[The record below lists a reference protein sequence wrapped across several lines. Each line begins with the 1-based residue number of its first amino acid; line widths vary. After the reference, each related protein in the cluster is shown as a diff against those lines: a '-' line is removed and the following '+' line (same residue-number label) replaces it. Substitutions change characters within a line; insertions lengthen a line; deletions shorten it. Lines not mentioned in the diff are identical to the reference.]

1 VLAQFAALK
10 ECSGYSARRGNSH
23 DVQQTLIIE
32 EKVQT
37 CWENWTA
44 MCKRVKL
51 EHYLIPHTKINSK
64 CIKDLNVRPELIK
77 FLTEKYKENTL

>member
-1 VLAQFAALK
+1 MLAQFAALK

-37 CWENWTA
+37 FWEEQDSQ
-44 MCKRVKL
+44 CPQSRVHKG
-51 EHYLIPHTKINSK
+51 T
-64 CIKDLNVRPELIK
+64 R
-77 FLTEKYKENTL
+77 TEKDNSGIF